1 MAPRPALL
9 FDLDGT
15 LLDTD
20 PLHFA
25 IFRELFAD
33 RGLDIDH
40 RYYLDHIHGRLNA
53 DLFGHAFPGEDPD
66 VLSELKEAIFRD
78 RLGASYP
85 PMPGAEDLLARAREA
100 GWHTAV
106 VTNAPRANAEAMLG
120 AIGLTAAF
128 DLVVVG
134 EECARGKPFPDPY
147 ATAIT
152 RLGTRP
158 DLAIAF
164 EDSPSGLASA
174 RAAGTFVVGIRS
186 ALDDAALRAAG
197 ADLSIR
203 DFTDPE
209 LDAAL
214 DRLTS

>member
-147 ATAIT
+147 ATAID
-152 RLGTRP
+152 RLGSRP
-158 DLAIAF
+158 DLAVAF

-174 RAAGTFVVGIRS
+174 RGAGAFVVGLRS
-186 ALDDAALRAAG
+186 TLDDAALRDAG
-197 ADLSIR
+197 AHVSIQ
-203 DFTDPE
+203 DYTDPV
-209 LDAAL
+209 LDEVLARFAA
-214 DRLTS
+214 

>member
-1 MAPRPALL
+1 MARPALL

-25 IFRELFAD
+25 IFRELFAE
-33 RGLDIDH
+33 RGLLIDH
-40 RYYLDHIHGRLNA
+40 RYYLAEIHGRLNA

-147 ATAIT
+147 ATAID
-152 RLGTRP
+152 RLGSRP
-158 DLAIAF
+158 DLAVAF

-174 RAAGTFVVGIRS
+174 RGAGAFVVGLRS
-186 ALDDAALRAAG
+186 TLDDAALRDAG
-197 ADLSIR
+197 AHVSIQ
-203 DFTDPE
+203 DYTDPV
-209 LDAAL
+209 LDEILARFLA
-214 DRLTS
+214 